1 MELDPRQWSLV
12 RLGRALRSTG
22 YEFVCPTPETY
33 RRINR
38 RPGNA
43 TAATLRDV
51 FGWSR
56 PFQRALLP
64 PTLFELCLEAG
75 VLVPAAQDEL
85 WKLAVR
91 FSTLM
96 PPGARVPLSF
106 VHSAYPTDGVEDV
119 FFGPDSYRFA
129 ALLARTVLAP
139 VERVVDVGCGT
150 GVGGLAL
157 AGRAV
162 EVVLTDVNPRA
173 LELAAVNVQLAQEA
187 GTAETMSPARFVFG
201 VSDVLA
207 QVEGPIDLVIANPP
221 YLADDPGRLYRDG
234 GGALGGDLSVRIVV
248 EALARLRPGGR
259 VILYTGTPI
268 IAGRNVLADRLDPIL
283 RQQGASG
290 AWEELDPDVFGE
302 ELDRPAYATTERL
315 AVVALVATALPGL

>member
-1 MELDPRQWSLV
+1 MGLV
-12 RLGRALRSTG
+12 RLGRALRAMG

-33 RRINR
+33 RRVNR

-43 TAATLRDV
+43 TAANLRDV

-56 PFQRALLP
+56 PFQRSLLP
-64 PTLFELCLEAG
+64 PTLFELCLAAD
-75 VLVPAAQDEL
+75 VLLPAADREL
-85 WKLAVR
+85 WTLTVR

-96 PPGARVPLSF
+96 PPGARAPLGF
-106 VHSAYPTDGVEDV
+106 FHSAFPTDGVDDV

-129 ALLARTVLAP
+129 ALLARTVVEP
-139 VERVVDVGCGT
+139 VERMVDIGCGT
-150 GVGGLAL
+150 GVGGLAI
-157 AGRAV
+157 ADRAA
-162 EVVLTDVNPRA
+162 EVVLTDVNLRA
-173 LELAAVNVQLAQEA
+173 LALAAVNVQLAQETA
-187 GTAETMSPARFVFG
+187 AAETMSPRKFVLG

-234 GGALGGDLSVRIVV
+234 GGALGGDLPVRIVV

-283 RQQGASG
+283 RQHGARG

-315 AVVALVATALPGL
+315 AVVALVATTLPGL